1 MSKITLKA
9 ILMGTVFIAAVVF
22 SAISFC
28 SCEILNGFGYILTA
42 TIPVTIWFLD
52 DKENQVRDDK
62 FLKLRDEVESYGMK
76 VIDNPEWIYA
86 ITDAS
91 DHLLF
96 GIHRS
101 DGSIEWGAGVPT
113 PIKNKISELTQRVE
127 KLENNAACNSLNQ
140 EYLRGD
146 RATEGA
152 DHEG

>member
-101 DGSIEWGAGVPT
+101 DGSIEWGVGVPT
-113 PIKNKISELTQRVE
+113 PIEKKISELARRVD
-127 KLENNAACNSLNQ
+127 KLEYHATDNSSN
-140 EYLRGD
+140 
-146 RATEGA
+146 
-152 DHEG
+152 

>member
-1 MSKITLKA
+1 M
-9 ILMGTVFIAAVVF
+9 
-22 SAISFC
+22 
-28 SCEILNGFGYILTA
+28 NGFGYILTA

-76 VIDNPEWIYA
+76 VTGNPEWIYA

-101 DGSIEWGAGVPT
+101 DGSIEWGVGVPT
-113 PIKNKISELTQRVE
+113 PIEKKISELARRVD
-127 KLENNAACNSLNQ
+127 KLEYHATDNSSN
-140 EYLRGD
+140 
-146 RATEGA
+146 
-152 DHEG
+152 

>member
-1 MSKITLKA
+1 MSKRTIKA
-9 ILMGTVFIAAVVF
+9 FLMGTVFIAAVVF
-22 SAISFC
+22 SVISFFC
-28 SCEILNGFGYILTA
+28 CEILNGFGYILTA
-42 TIPVTIWFLD
+42 LIPVTIWFLD
-52 DKENQVRDDK
+52 DKENQERDDK
-62 FLKLRDEVESYGMK
+62 FVVLKEEVESYGMK

-127 KLENNAACNSLNQ
+127 KLENNATYNSLNH
-140 EYLRGD
+140 ECSRSDGAAEGGD
-146 RATEGA
+146 PEG
-152 DHEG
+152 

>member
-76 VIDNPEWIYA
+76 VTGNPEWIFA

-113 PIKNKISELTQRVE
+113 PIKNKISELGQRIE
-127 KLENNAACNSLNQ
+127 KLENCAIDNASNKKHLK
-140 EYLRGD
+140 GD

-152 DHEG
+152 IFKG